1 MSEMVER
8 VAKALMFE
16 GYRAVTPGSEKT
28 ADEVW
33 GDLAEDHNREA
44 ARRRAR
50 AALLAALDLSEAEQ
64 QQLFED
70 DADHDGR
77 VHNESV
83 RATLQK
89 LKAFAQGG
97 SVE

>member
-8 VAKALMFE
+8 AAKRVYEERAALPPKDP
-16 GYRAVTPGSEKT
+16 ALW
-28 ADEVW
+28 ADATEE
-33 GDLAEDHNREA
+33 AREWLCGHI
-44 ARRRAR
+44 R
-50 AALLAALDLSEAEQ
+50 AALLAALDLSEVEQ

-89 LKAFAQGG
+89 LKAFAQG
-97 SVE
+97 ET